1 MLGNMAC
8 PLSRGPLALVIERHF
23 LGRPAI
29 FTALYRGLAP
39 DPARGADVTAFPA
52 MAQGLLGVIGFRSIP
67 LPLTPSRE
75 TNMSDGKLGIAGTT
89 FIAFAVAGVALAASL
104 YLAYLA
110 APPKGRALI
119 RDVLDHDSGSGPQG

>member
-1 MLGNMAC
+1 
-8 PLSRGPLALVIERHF
+8 V
-23 LGRPAI
+23 
-29 FTALYRGLAP
+29 
-39 DPARGADVTAFPA
+39 
-52 MAQGLLGVIGFRSIP
+52 AQGLLGVIGFRSIR

-89 FIAFAVAGVALAASL
+89 LIAFAVAGLALAASM

-119 RDVLDHDSGSGPQG
+119 RDALDHDSGSGPQG